1 MKVLIIGSG
10 GREHALVWKLAQS
23 NLCEKVFV
31 APGNAG
37 TADEPKTENVG
48 LNAEDLDGLLDF
60 AKNKEIDLTIVGPE
74 APLVLGLIDLFEKN
88 NLLCL
93 GPNKLAAQMEGSK
106 IFMKDV
112 LKKGNIPT
120 ATYEVFSDPDSA
132 REYLEICDIPIVLKA
147 DGLAGGKGVIIAFSR
162 EEALEAL
169 NSLMVDKKLGSAG
182 DNLVIE
188 EFLKGEEASFI
199 VLCDGENVIPLASS
213 QDHKQR
219 DDGDKG
225 PNTGGMGA
233 YSPTPLITEELNE
246 EIMKEIIYPTLAEL
260 KRRNIKYKG
269 FLYAGLMID
278 DQEIKVLEYNCRFGD
293 PETQPILMRMK
304 SDFLD
309 LCLKAANQELKEEK
323 IEWDER
329 FALGVVMASKIPAQ
343 SPLMDWINTMAYAM
357 VAIGFIGFVVWA
369 HHMYTVGFSANV
381 RAYFMLATIVIAVP
395 TGVKIFSWIATMWGG
410 SITFTTPMLFALGFI
425 FLFTLGCVTGVILAN
440 AGVDVVLHDTY
451 YVVAHFHYVLSMGAV
466 FGIFAGIYYW
476 FSKMTGKKYSEFFGK
491 LHFWLFFA
499 GVNLTFFPQH
509 FLGLAGMPRRIPDY
523 PDAYAGWNAIS
534 SLGSYI
540 SFGSFLLFLVVMII
554 ALISGK
560 KAEANPWGEGAKTL
574 EWTLPSPPPY
584 HQFETL
590 PEVKN

>member
-1 MKVLIIGSG
+1 MKVLVIGSG

-23 NLCEKVFV
+23 NLCEKIFV

-37 TADEPKTENVG
+37 TADEPKTENVD
-48 LNAEDLDGLLDF
+48 LNAEDLNGLLDF
-60 AKNKEIDLTIVGPE
+60 AKNNEIDLTIVGPE

-112 LKKGNIPT
+112 LRKGNIPT
-120 ATYEVFSDPDSA
+120 ATYEVFSDPGLA
-132 REYLEICDIPIVLKA
+132 REYLETCDIPIVLKA
-147 DGLAGGKGVIIAFSR
+147 DGLAGGKGVIVAFSR

-169 NSLMVDKKLGSAG
+169 NSLMVDQKLGSAG

-260 KRRNIKYKG
+260 KRRNIEYRG

-304 SDFLD
+304 SDFLE
-309 LCLKAANQELKEEK
+309 LCLKAAKQELKGEQ

-329 FALGVVMASKIPAQ
+329 FALGVVMASKGYPEKYE
-343 SPLMDWINTMAYAM
+343 T
-357 VAIGFIGFVVWA
+357 GFPISGIKEESETTKVF
-369 HHMYTVGFSANV
+369 HCGTKKEGE
-381 RAYFMLATIVIAVP
+381 
-395 TGVKIFSWIATMWGG
+395 KILSNGG
-410 SITFTTPMLFALGFI
+410 RVL
-425 FLFTLGCVTGVILAN
+425 CVTGL
-440 AGVDVVLHDTY
+440 GDDLDTAFEKAY
-451 YVVAHFHYVLSMGAV
+451 EATSKIIWSGA
-466 FGIFAGIYYW
+466 FYRKDI
-476 FSKMTGKKYSEFFGK
+476 GKR
-491 LHFWLFFA
+491 
-499 GVNLTFFPQH
+499 NQ
-509 FLGLAGMPRRIPDY
+509 
-523 PDAYAGWNAIS
+523 
-534 SLGSYI
+534 
-540 SFGSFLLFLVVMII
+540 
-554 ALISGK
+554 
-560 KAEANPWGEGAKTL
+560 
-574 EWTLPSPPPY
+574 
-584 HQFETL
+584 
-590 PEVKN
+590 

>member
-1 MKVLIIGSG
+1 MKVLVIGSG
-10 GREHALVWKLAQS
+10 GREHALVWKFSQS

-37 TADEPKTENVG
+37 TADEPKTENVDIS
-48 LNAEDLDGLLDF
+48 AEDLDGLLDF

-120 ATYEVFSDPDSA
+120 AAYEVFSDPMPA
-132 REYLEICDIPIVLKA
+132 KEYLETCDIPIVLKA

-169 NSLMVDKKLGSAG
+169 NSLMIEQKLGSAG

-199 VLCDGENVIPLASS
+199 VLCDGKNVIPLASS

-246 EIMKEIIYPTLAEL
+246 KIMQEIILPTLVEL
-260 KRRNIKYKG
+260 KRRDIEYKG

-278 DQEIKVLEYNCRFGD
+278 DEEIKVLEYNCRFGD

-304 SDFLD
+304 SDFLE
-309 LCLKAANQELKEEK
+309 LCLKAAKQELEEEQ

-329 FALGVVMASKIPAQ
+329 FALGVVMASKGYPEKYE
-343 SPLMDWINTMAYAM
+343 T
-357 VAIGFIGFVVWA
+357 GFQILGIKEEKE
-369 HHMYTVGFSANV
+369 
-381 RAYFMLATIVIAVP
+381 TIKVFHCGTKKEGEEIL
-395 TGVKIFSWIATMWGG
+395 SNGG
-410 SITFTTPMLFALGFI
+410 RVL
-425 FLFTLGCVTGVILAN
+425 CVTGLGIDLDA
-440 AGVDVVLHDTY
+440 AFEKAYEAT
-451 YVVAHFHYVLSMGAV
+451 SKISWSGA
-466 FGIFAGIYYW
+466 FYRKDI
-476 FSKMTGKKYSEFFGK
+476 GKR
-491 LHFWLFFA
+491 
-499 GVNLTFFPQH
+499 NQ
-509 FLGLAGMPRRIPDY
+509 
-523 PDAYAGWNAIS
+523 
-534 SLGSYI
+534 
-540 SFGSFLLFLVVMII
+540 
-554 ALISGK
+554 
-560 KAEANPWGEGAKTL
+560 
-574 EWTLPSPPPY
+574 
-584 HQFETL
+584 
-590 PEVKN
+590 